1 MLIELPR
8 PVAEFFDA
16 VNSRDF
22 DALACCLAEDI
33 SYHLAVPHPPVTGRT
48 AVVDALRVSLTAAD
62 RVSWEPISHLADHD
76 RTFVERVDRFWF
88 GAHEAAIEVPESS
101 NSPATRSV
109 PSATTPTSTP
119 GGSERPLH
127 STPVG
132 RQTKETD
139 DRRRPVRWRP
149 TSPAGK
155 VRYWAGDCA
164 SERQPPGGTDELRRP
179 A

>member
-62 RVSWEPISHLADHD
+62 RVSWEPRSHLADRD
-76 RTFVERVDRFWF
+76 RAFVERLDRFWF
-88 GAHEAAIEVPESS
+88 GAHEAAIEVTGVFEL
-101 NSPATRSV
+101 A
-109 PSATTPTSTP
+109 
-119 GGSERPLH
+119 
-127 STPVG
+127 
-132 RQTKETD
+132 
-139 DRRRPVRWRP
+139 
-149 TSPAGK
+149 
-155 VRYWAGDCA
+155 
-164 SERQPPGGTDELRRP
+164 GGTIGAIRDYADLDTWRQRKAAALHAGRR
-179 A
+179 ADDGDR

>member
-22 DALACCLAEDI
+22 DALACCLAEDT

-88 GAHEAAIEVPESS
+88 GAHEAAIEVTGVFEL
-101 NSPATRSV
+101 AGDTIGAIRDY
-109 PSATTPTSTP
+109 ADLDTW
-119 GGSERPLH
+119 
-127 STPVG
+127 
-132 RQTKETD
+132 RQRKAAALNAG
-139 DRRRPVRWRP
+139 RP
-149 TSPAGK
+149 TDE
-155 VRYWAGDCA
+155 GD
-164 SERQPPGGTDELRRP
+164 R
-179 A
+179 